1 MINNYNLQDITY
13 NLINKIN
20 FSNKNFIT
28 RFEDEY
34 ELINDETFLSLVNS
48 IEKLGLLNPIYLI
61 EKDNEYIIIAG
72 YLRALA
78 IKEILKKQSEIFF
91 LKKAIIYNSS
101 SYDKSL
107 LNISIDENFKRK
119 SLSILELSYK
129 FNQVSKTEGCSI
141 EDCLKKFNIGKTQ
154 FHAIKKALNFNTFI
168 KESVLEN
175 VGPIKADLLNKIL
188 EILLTKESQESAHIK
203 INHYMNKTREELKK
217 ILNNLESNNKDEDED
232 IFEFKNNK
240 TGATLRIKQEIS
252 SEDYIKIKSFIKS
265 LLKY

>member
-61 EKDNEYIIIAG
+61 EKDNEYIVIAG

-129 FNQVSKTEGCSI
+129 FNQVSETEGCSI
-141 EDCLKKFNIGKTQ
+141 DDCLKKFNIGKTQ
-154 FHAIKKALNFNTFI
+154 FHAIKKALNFNSFI
-168 KESVLEN
+168 KESVLEK

-188 EILLTKESQESAHIK
+188 ETLLIKESQESAQLK
-203 INHYMNKTREELKK
+203 INHYMNKTRDELKK
-217 ILNNLESNNKDEDED
+217 ILNNLESNNNKDED

-240 TGATLRIKQEIS
+240 NGATLRIKQEIS
-252 SEDYIKIKSFIKS
+252 SEDYIKIKSFIKN
-265 LLKY
+265 LLKN